1 MLEMWTAGQPNLARF
16 SRPCLARDSLAA
28 VMSGASDR
36 AYSQVTVF
44 GGSGFLGRQIVKRLA
59 RDGAAVRVAVRHPE
73 RAVFFTGIGTAGLIT
88 TVRADVWDEAT
99 VGPAVDGSDAVVNTV
114 GHYVERGRATF
125 EAIHGQGALHVARAS
140 AKAGVKRL
148 VHISGIGAD
157 AGSPSA
163 YVRARAIG
171 ERLVTEAFPEAT
183 ILRPSVMFGPEDAF
197 FNQLAALARVMPIL
211 PLFGTGAVK
220 LQPVYVGDVAEA
232 VARAL
237 ATEAARG
244 QDLRAGRAQ
253 NLHVQGAPAAASPAA
268 WSPTAAH
275 AGSLLC
281 LGSSGCRD
289 GAAAEAP
296 DLPRPGRADETRQCG
311 RPEGLVVRRARPRTE
326 RGRRDFAVLCADRL
340 PPRN

>member
-1 MLEMWTAGQPNLARF
+1 
-16 SRPCLARDSLAA
+16 
-28 VMSGASDR
+28 
-36 AYSQVTVF
+36 
-44 GGSGFLGRQIVKRLA
+44 
-59 RDGAAVRVAVRHPE
+59 
-73 RAVFFTGIGTAGLIT
+73 
-88 TVRADVWDEAT
+88 
-99 VGPAVDGSDAVVNTV
+99 
-114 GHYVERGRATF
+114 
-125 EAIHGQGALHVARAS
+125 VARAS

-183 ILRPSVMFGPEDAF
+183 ILRPSVMFGPDDAF

-237 ATEAARG
+237 ATEAASGRIYELG
-244 QDLRAGRAQ
+244 GPRVYTYKALLQLLLRQLGRRR
-253 NLHVQGAPAAASPAA
+253 
-268 WSPTAAH
+268 
-275 AGSLLC
+275 LLMPVPYFC
-281 LGSSGCRD
+281 LGSPGCRD
-289 GAAAEAP
+289 GPAAEAP

-311 RPEGLVVRRARPRTE
+311 RSEGIVLRRARPHTK
-326 RGRRDFAVLCADRL
+326 RGRRDFALLCANRPS
-340 PPRN
+340 PP

>member
-1 MLEMWTAGQPNLARF
+1 
-16 SRPCLARDSLAA
+16 
-28 VMSGASDR
+28 MSGAFNRS
-36 AYSQVTVF
+36 YSQVTVF
-44 GGSGFLGRQIVKRLA
+44 GGSGFLGRHIVERLA
-59 RDGAAVRVAVRHPE
+59 SDGAAVRVAVRHPE
-73 RAVFFTGIGTAGLIT
+73 RAAFLTGISTAGLIT
-88 TVRADVWDEAT
+88 TVHADVWDEAT
-99 VGPAVDGSDAVVNTV
+99 VGPAVGTSDAVVNTV

-125 EAIHGQGALHVARAS
+125 EAIHGQGAQHVARAS

-183 ILRPSVMFGPEDAF
+183 ILRPSVMFGPHDAF

-237 ATEAARG
+237 ATEAAS
-244 QDLRAGRAQ
+244 GRIYE
-253 NLHVQGAPAAASPAA
+253 
-268 WSPTAAH
+268 
-275 AGSLLC
+275 
-281 LGSSGCRD
+281 LGG
-289 GAAAEAP
+289 
-296 DLPRPGRADETRQCG
+296 
-311 RPEGLVVRRARPRTE
+311 PRTYTYKALLQLLL
-326 RGRRDFAVLCADRL
+326 RQLGRRRLLMPVPYFAWEVLAAVMAPL
-340 PPRN
+340 PNRPISRDQVVLMKRDNVVGPKALSFAELGLAPSSVEEILPSYVRTGSRRPAR